1 MADTELKTTAAT
13 VHLREPHPFARC
25 YRPFASRPVFSNP
38 IFSNRMFRGIDA
50 DRRLTLLAIGPR
62 TPLRHAYPG
71 QRSIPP
77 RHSPPA
83 SE

>member
-13 VHLREPHPFARC
+13 VQMREPHPFARC
-25 YRPFASRPVFSNP
+25 YRPFASRPMFSNP
-38 IFSNRMFRGIDA
+38 MFSNRMHRGIDA
-50 DRRLTLLAIGPR
+50 DRRLALLALGPL

-71 QRSIPP
+71 QRSIAP
-77 RHSPPA
+77 RHSPSA